1 MADIQ
6 LERPTLYKLKKGDVF
21 CISVKQVNN
30 STIPFDVSILGADR
44 VRLFR
49 VVRVFG
55 KYIRIPHIKKTWVL
69 KLFYHGEDI
78 TDG

>member
-6 LERPTLYKLKKGDVF
+6 LERPTLYKLKNGDVF
-21 CISVKQVNN
+21 RISVQQVNDG
-30 STIPFDVSILGADR
+30 TIPFDASLLGADR

-55 KYIRIPHIKKTWVL
+55 KHIRIPHIKKTWVL
-69 KLFYHGEDI
+69 ELYYHGEDI